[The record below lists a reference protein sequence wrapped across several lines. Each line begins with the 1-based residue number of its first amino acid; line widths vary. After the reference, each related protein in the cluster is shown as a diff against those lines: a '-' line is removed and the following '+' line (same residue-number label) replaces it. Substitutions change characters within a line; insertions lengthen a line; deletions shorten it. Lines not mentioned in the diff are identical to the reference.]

1 MDRRFLRHFAQY
13 VTHSHL
19 LSQQFQLLHS
29 ATFHA
34 ASLLRAATLHTVP
47 LFRAAT
53 RPSASTQT
61 VTFSHDKRCNQKSPV
76 RFSHYLCHIRE
87 SASSAH
93 HHSVTPRRLP
103 PCATIPAARILYPP
117 HGSTPRADTTIHN
130 RQPSA
135 TLECVTRCLTFS
147 VASTT
152 EKLPSSNGTFLD
164 VHSTYSG
171 LCICIECV
179 FADILIYIHRH
190 P

>member
-1 MDRRFLRHFAQY
+1 ML
-13 VTHSHL
+13 
-19 LSQQFQLLHS
+19 
-29 ATFHA
+29 
-34 ASLLRAATLHTVP
+34 
-47 LFRAAT
+47 
-53 RPSASTQT
+53 PS

-87 SASSAH
+87 PASSAH
-93 HHSVTPRRLP
+93 RHSVRPRRLP
-103 PCATIPAARILYPP
+103 PCATIPAARILYPS
-117 HGSTPRADTTIHN
+117 HGSTPWADTTIHN

-179 FADILIYIHRH
+179 FADILIYIYTGTREHLRITH
-190 P
+190 PLIILNGVRRRQVAPLPSAR

>member
-34 ASLLRAATLHTVP
+34 TSLI
-47 LFRAAT
+47 RAAT
-53 RPSASTQT
+53 RQSASTQT
-61 VTFSHDKRCNQKSPV
+61 VTFSHDKRCNQKSPM

-93 HHSVTPRRLP
+93 RHSVTPRRPPP
-103 PCATIPAARILYPP
+103 PCATIPAARILYPS

-135 TLECVTRCLTFS
+135 TLECVTRCLTCSLSPTPRSYHHQTALSSTRSPNTWDSAS
-147 VASTT
+147 VSN
-152 EKLPSSNGTFLD
+152 ESSPL
-164 VHSTYSG
+164 Y
-171 LCICIECV
+171 
-179 FADILIYIHRH
+179 IYLYTHVR
-190 P
+190 

>member
-1 MDRRFLRHFAQY
+1 MRHFAQY
-13 VTHSHL
+13 VTHSHF

-47 LFRAAT
+47 LFRTAT
-53 RPSASTQT
+53 RQSASTQT
-61 VTFSHDKRCNQKSPV
+61 VTLLARQKVQPKIASAIQPLPLSHQGVCIICTPPQ
-76 RFSHYLCHIRE
+76 
-87 SASSAH
+87 H
-93 HHSVTPRRLP
+93 HATTATPLRHHTRRANL
-103 PCATIPAARILYPP
+103 IPS

-147 VASTT
+147 VASTP

>member
-1 MDRRFLRHFAQY
+1 MDRRFLHHFAQY

-29 ATFHA
+29 AT
-34 ASLLRAATLHTVP
+34 LNTVP

-53 RPSASTQT
+53 RQSASTQT

-87 SASSAH
+87 PASLHTATAPH
-93 HHSVTPRRLP
+93 HDGYPLAPQHPPRESRTLP
-103 PCATIPAARILYPP
+103 HAYT
-117 HGSTPRADTTIHN
+117 TEADTTIHN

>member
-1 MDRRFLRHFAQY
+1 ML
-13 VTHSHL
+13 
-19 LSQQFQLLHS
+19 
-29 ATFHA
+29 
-34 ASLLRAATLHTVP
+34 P
-47 LFRAAT
+47 I
-53 RPSASTQT
+53 
-61 VTFSHDKRCNQKSPV
+61 VTFSRNNFSFCTPPPLTRSRSFEQPLGKAHQLKLSP
-76 RFSHYLCHIRE
+76 SHMTKGATKNRQCD
-87 SASSAH
+87 SATT
-93 HHSVTPRRLP
+93 SVTSGSLHHLHTATASRHDGYP

>member
-1 MDRRFLRHFAQY
+1 MDRRFLHHFAQY

-19 LSQQFQLLHS
+19 LLQQFQLLHS
-29 ATFHA
+29 
-34 ASLLRAATLHTVP
+34 ATLHTVP

-53 RPSASTQT
+53 LHTIPLFRAATRQSASTQT

-93 HHSVTPRRLP
+93 RHSVTPRRLP
-103 PCATIPAARILYPP
+103 PCATIPAARILYPS
-117 HGSTPRADTTIHN
+117 HGSTPWADTTIHN